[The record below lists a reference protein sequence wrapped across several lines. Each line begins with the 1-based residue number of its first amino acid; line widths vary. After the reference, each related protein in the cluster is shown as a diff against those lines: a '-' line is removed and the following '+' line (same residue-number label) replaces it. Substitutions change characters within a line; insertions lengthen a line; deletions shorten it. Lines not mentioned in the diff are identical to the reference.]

1 MAGIKRIIDLTHE
14 IYTGM
19 PIYQGDK
26 PYPTIKTYINSSEK
40 DQKITLSEIHI
51 GTHMGTHIDAPRHFI
66 PSGKLLSDY
75 NLKLSIGKAICIHR
89 NLNESYPINLNAN
102 DITLITESEP
112 DWITFRTNFYQFWKT
127 KRYFTEHPFLS
138 EKCSKIISELN
149 INGIGVDFPS
159 VDSPNDSAFTSHHIL
174 LGAEKLIV
182 ENLTNLE
189 NLPSQAFQIIIFP
202 LKIKAEAS
210 PVRVAAI
217 IN

>member
-1 MAGIKRIIDLTHE
+1 MADAKRIIDLTHE

-26 PYPTIKTYINSSEK
+26 PYPTIKTYTNGTEEN
-40 DQKITLSEIHI
+40 QKITLSEIHI
-51 GTHMGTHIDAPRHFI
+51 GTHAGTHIDAPKHFI

-75 NLKLSIGKAICIHR
+75 SLKLFLGKAICIR
-89 NLNESYPINLNAN
+89 RKLDDSYPIDLNEN
-102 DITLITESEP
+102 DISLIDKNNP
-112 DWITFRTNFYQFWKT
+112 DWIVFRTNFYRFWKT
-127 KRYFTEHPFLS
+127 KRYFTKHPFLS
-138 EKCSKIISELN
+138 EKCSIIISGLN
-149 INGIGVDFPS
+149 ITGIGIDFPS

-182 ENLTNLE
+182 ENLTNLKMP
-189 NLPSQAFQIIIFP
+189 PSKAFQIIIFP
-202 LKIKAEAS
+202 IKIKAEAS